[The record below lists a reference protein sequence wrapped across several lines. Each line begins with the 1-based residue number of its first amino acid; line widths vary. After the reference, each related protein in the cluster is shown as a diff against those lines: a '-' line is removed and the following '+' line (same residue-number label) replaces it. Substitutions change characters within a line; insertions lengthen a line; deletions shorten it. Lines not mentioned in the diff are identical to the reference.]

1 MSRVSGWSCCAS
13 ESAPTAQVRRSS
25 RHGQG
30 RSRGNPRYDQPT
42 NRLNRSPDRRWPTC
56 KSGESCFMGIR
67 LFGSDTAVRDY
78 FPLLRWM
85 IFTGVTVFG
94 FALAWYYG
102 LFQLMMAQDRSG
114 LCGRM
119 GSSLAIACCCR
130 SRIAASSS
138 SCCLD
143 PEAAVIHLSF
153 RTSGSQ
159 KTLRWRKADSNSW
172 SDLAGQWQDRNV
184 SPSFLYAG
192 RLACW
197 ACWERRGRPWTCS
210 RVSRSPMQ
218 SPPCTS
224 NPDGT
229 VFAEEIL
236 KRGPQIRCERSDC
249 KLHPTS
255 LPHHVLSVRAM
266 QLEAPT

>member
-1 MSRVSGWSCCAS
+1 MR
-13 ESAPTAQVRRSS
+13 
-25 RHGQG
+25 
-30 RSRGNPRYDQPT
+30 
-42 NRLNRSPDRRWPTC
+42 
-56 KSGESCFMGIR
+56 IR

-119 GSSLAIACCCR
+119 GSSLAIACGCR

-159 KTLRWRKADSNSW
+159 KTLRWRKADSNPRS
-172 SDLAGQWQDRNV
+172 
-184 SPSFLYAG
+184 
-192 RLACW
+192 RL
-197 ACWERRGRPWTCS
+197 S
-210 RVSRSPMQ
+210 R
-218 SPPCTS
+218 
-224 NPDGT
+224 
-229 VFAEEIL
+229 AA
-236 KRGPQIRCERSDC
+236 QIRQGVRKAWGPDWRRPGASSYVVAASICELD
-249 KLHPTS
+249 PTS
-255 LPHHVLSVRAM
+255 RDQILPASSANISTMPSKPTVRCRF
-266 QLEAPT
+266 EKVCTAPMPAGALTRT

>member
-1 MSRVSGWSCCAS
+1 LRFYVEGLGLELLRQRKRADGAS
-13 ESAPTAQVRRSS
+13 SAVLKAWARAQPGQSSLRPANKSVESVARPAVADLQELLHENSPVR
-25 RHGQG
+25 Q
-30 RSRGNPRYDQPT
+30 
-42 NRLNRSPDRRWPTC
+42 W
-56 KSGESCFMGIR
+56 
-67 LFGSDTAVRDY
+67 DTAVRDY

-94 FALAWYYG
+94 SALAWYYG

-159 KTLRWRKADSNSW
+159 KTHRWR
-172 SDLAGQWQDRNV
+172 G
-184 SPSFLYAG
+184 
-192 RLACW
+192 
-197 ACWERRGRPWTCS
+197 
-210 RVSRSPMQ
+210 
-218 SPPCTS
+218 
-224 NPDGT
+224 
-229 VFAEEIL
+229 
-236 KRGPQIRCERSDC
+236 
-249 KLHPTS
+249 
-255 LPHHVLSVRAM
+255 
-266 QLEAPT
+266 

>member
-1 MSRVSGWSCCAS
+1 MSASSLPTLTGACASMSRVSGWSCCAS

-30 RSRGNPRYDQPT
+30 RSRGNPCYDQPT
-42 NRLNRSPDRRWPTC
+42 NRLNRSRDRRWPTC
-56 KSGESCFMGIR
+56 KSGESCFMRIR

-102 LFQLMMAQDRSG
+102 LFQVMMAQDRSG

-159 KTLRWRKADSNSW
+159 KTLRWREMDSNHRS
-172 SDLAGQWQDRNV
+172 LA
-184 SPSFLYAG
+184 
-192 RLACW
+192 
-197 ACWERRGRPWTCS
+197 
-210 RVSRSPMQ
+210 
-218 SPPCTS
+218 TS
-224 NPDGT
+224 
-229 VFAEEIL
+229 
-236 KRGPQIRCERSDC
+236 RGPVMEHIETFADAC
-249 KLHPTS
+249 
-255 LPHHVLSVRAM
+255 
-266 QLEAPT
+266 

>member
-1 MSRVSGWSCCAS
+1 MR
-13 ESAPTAQVRRSS
+13 
-25 RHGQG
+25 
-30 RSRGNPRYDQPT
+30 
-42 NRLNRSPDRRWPTC
+42 
-56 KSGESCFMGIR
+56 IR

-159 KTLRWRKADSNSW
+159 KTHRWREMDSNF
-172 SDLAGQWQDRNV
+172 RFRCV
-184 SPSFLYAG
+184 
-192 RLACW
+192 
-197 ACWERRGRPWTCS
+197 RRS
-210 RVSRSPMQ
+210 
-218 SPPCTS
+218 
-224 NPDGT
+224 
-229 VFAEEIL
+229 
-236 KRGPQIRCERSDC
+236 
-249 KLHPTS
+249 
-255 LPHHVLSVRAM
+255 
-266 QLEAPT
+266 